1 MGERQNLSSSYV
13 FRPILEPPDHQQHQ
27 LQVASSG
34 CHQFSSDRLSVNS
47 CGGSGGTVRKRVNSG
62 GPSPLAAN
70 LDVSRPTPKL
80 SSCWRATG
88 GGSQDAAWSSQGSRH
103 SSRPG
108 STTSSRPS
116 SQCCNAPVVVSSSA
130 AIPPGSLLY
139 SKSNNSSTSDVSVSK
154 NFQQLTVSTRR
165 AAFRAQKW
173 SHSLDQPC
181 VSSAHTSPGRRR
193 QTSLQQK
200 SLDLDSGYR
209 SSTSDLK
216 SAASHSQSSWNND
229 IAGGM
234 ACRHPTALAAGGGGG
249 GGGGGV
255 CSPISDARQE
265 LRELKC
271 ELESAAAGAAGAAAT
286 AAAAAPATDTSSS
299 KEDFISRSASMPTF
313 CCGDGCGGGDPQHAK
328 TAGGLKQ
335 KMLDA
340 SSHHLSVLESVTN
353 LDLADDLDEEIK
365 MIVAQGGVSTPGS
378 TDSGGQRCTRRERSP
393 YFQPDMHEVLSLL
406 DDDDAA
412 AAANHCP
419 LMPRGREGLERGGR
433 RFALG
438 LRHENDDAP
447 ASGDIVL
454 IVPPHVRRPEPTKQ
468 QDHGDG
474 DCVAKQLDFFAGA
487 AVTVPSGSSDVVLSS
502 NLSQRPPEEQD
513 LLLAK
518 AEHVEDEAAAA
529 AGPAKPPLPSQ
540 PTTSRRSRLVRSQR
554 IAEVKEEKDD
564 SQPQAH
570 APKSGR
576 TGRCLAW
583 LVPRPSMLESK
594 IS

>member
-27 LQVASSG
+27 LQVASG
-34 CHQFSSDRLSVNS
+34 ACHPFSSDRLSVNS
-47 CGGSGGTVRKRVNSG
+47 GGGGTGRKRVNSG

-70 LDVSRPTPKL
+70 LDASRPTPKL

-116 SQCCNAPVVVSSSA
+116 SQCCNAPVAASSSA
-130 AIPPGSLLY
+130 AASAAVPPGSLLY

-193 QTSLQQK
+193 QASLQQK

-229 IAGGM
+229 V
-234 ACRHPTALAAGGGGG
+234 ACRHPAAFAAGGGGG
-249 GGGGGV
+249 RGGV

-265 LRELKC
+265 LRELKY
-271 ELESAAAGAAGAAAT
+271 ELENAT
-286 AAAAAPATDTSSS
+286 AAAAATTAAAAQAAPAATDATSS
-299 KEDFISRSASMPTF
+299 KDDFISRSASTPSF
-313 CCGDGCGGGDPQHAK
+313 CCTDGCGGGGGGVGDPQRAK
-328 TAGGLKQ
+328 TAAAAGGLKQ
-335 KMLDA
+335 KVLDA

-365 MIVAQGGVSTPGS
+365 MIVAQGGISPPGS
-378 TDSGGQRCTRRERSP
+378 GDSGGQHCTRRERSP

-406 DDDDAA
+406 DDDDDAAA

-419 LMPRGREGLERGGR
+419 LMPSRGREGLERGCGRGSR

-438 LRHENDDAP
+438 LKHENDDAS

-474 DCVAKQLDFFAGA
+474 DCVAKQLDFFAA
-487 AVTVPSGSSDVVLSS
+487 ATTVPSGSSDVVLSS
-502 NLSQRPPEEQD
+502 NRSQRTPEEKD
-513 LLLAK
+513 FLLAK
-518 AEHVEDEAAAA
+518 AEHVEDEAAAAAA

-576 TGRCLAW
+576 TVR
-583 LVPRPSMLESK
+583 
-594 IS
+594 